1 MFDTPPKKYV
11 FGEKDD
17 GFLVCLLVLVV
28 FLNMQMEMDLKRLSG
43 RTQLFLYV
51 LFGWSWKSYSLEFN
65 SKNLNQVLKGVP
77 KITSYFAFQ
86 D

>member
-1 MFDTPPKKYV
+1 M

-17 GFLVCLLVLVV
+17 DFLACLLVLVV
-28 FLNMQMEMDLKRLSG
+28 FLNMEMEMGLKRLSG
-43 RTQLFLYV
+43 KTLIHYTLYLYV
-51 LFGWSWKSYSLEFN
+51 SFGWSWKSYSLVFN
-65 SKNLNQVLKGVP
+65 SKNLNQELKGVP